1 MTDVVV
7 VESPAKA
14 KTINRYLGGG
24 YTVLASLGHV
34 RDLPPKDGSVRPD
47 QDFAMD
53 WESDSRGEKQVGAI
67 AKALKGAS
75 TLYLATDPDRE
86 GEAISWHVKA
96 MLDDKKALKGVKVRR
111 ITFNEITRSAIRAAI
126 AAPRDLDQPLIE
138 AYLARRALD
147 YLVGFTLSPVLWR
160 KLPGSRSAGRVQSV
174 ALRLICERE
183 AEIEVFKAREYWTVE
198 AVFITPSGAPFTARL
213 THLNGKRLEQ
223 FDLNN
228 ETLALAAK
236 AAVEAGTFTVGSVE
250 KKRVKRNP
258 PPPFT
263 TSTLQQEASRKLG
276 FGAQQTMR
284 TAQQLYEGIDIDGET
299 VGLISYMRTDGVQMA
314 QEAVLAIRDHVKHEY
329 GPDYVPAAPR
339 EYQTKVK
346 NAQEAHEAIRPTD
359 VARTPDA
366 VASGL
371 SHDQRR
377 LYELIWKR
385 AVASQMQSAELD
397 QVSVEVTDGKGQKLR
412 ATGSIVAFD
421 GFLKLYREDT
431 DEDAPGATADEDNRM
446 LPPMAER
453 DPLKRGDVNALQ
465 HFTQPPPR
473 YSEASLVKKLEELG
487 IGRPST
493 YASILTVLQ
502 DRKYVRLDKRRF
514 IPEDRGR
521 LVTAFLVSFF
531 EHYVDTGFTASME
544 EKLDDI
550 ADGNAE
556 WRTML
561 RDFWAEFSHAI
572 DQTKDLKISDVIAA
586 LDQDLGP
593 HFFPAR
599 EDGSDPRQCTACGT
613 GRLGLKLG
621 RYGSF
626 IGCSNYPACQ
636 YTRRLAI
643 ESGDDASDT
652 LKEGMRVLGVHP
664 ETSEEITVR
673 RGPYGLYVQQ
683 GEATEDK
690 KAKPRRTSLPRGMD
704 GGQVTLEQGLGLLSL
719 PRVVGVHPETRENI
733 EAGIGRFGPYV
744 RMGSVF
750 GSLDRDDDV
759 LAVGLNR
766 AVDLLA
772 KKMASVRTLGTHPGD
787 KELVSVRKG
796 RFGPYV
802 QHGKTV
808 ANLPRGVVM
817 DDVTL
822 DEAVALLA
830 EKGKQLRPRGAG
842 GRRGKAAA
850 APRAAAGAGPAR
862 GVASG
867 AARAAASAAPRGAT
881 SDGAAKPTGAK
892 RKAAAKAAAPAPR
905 AKAKAKAPA
914 KAKAKAKAAKPATRR
929 KAAATRVAAPSKSAA
944 KPAAAKKSTAAKKAT
959 GKAPGRRRAAG

>member
-1 MTDVVV
+1 MSDVVV

-34 RDLPPKDGSVRPD
+34 RDLPPKDGSVRPE

-53 WESDSRGEKQVGAI
+53 WQSDARGEKQVGAI

-96 MLDDKKALKGVKVRR
+96 MLTDKKALKGVNVRR
-111 ITFNEITRSAIRAAI
+111 ISFNEITRTAVRYAI
-126 AAPRDLDQPLIE
+126 AHPRDLDQPLIE

-174 ALRLICERE
+174 ALRLICDRE
-183 AEIEVFKAREYWTVE
+183 AEIEAFRSREYWTVE
-198 AVFITPSGAPFTARL
+198 ADFLTPANAPFTARL
-213 THLNGKRLEQ
+213 THFEGKRLEQ
-223 FDLNN
+223 FDLSN
-228 ETLALAAK
+228 EQLAMRAK
-236 AAVEAGTFTVGSVE
+236 AAVEAGRFTVGSVE

-284 TAQQLYEGIDIDGET
+284 LAQQLYEGVDIGGET
-299 VGLISYMRTDGVQMA
+299 TGFITYMRTDGVQMA
-314 QEAVLAIRDHVKHEY
+314 GEAVAAIRDHVLGAY
-329 GPDYVPAAPR
+329 GADYVPGAPR
-339 EYQTKVK
+339 EYQSRIK

-359 VARTPDA
+359 VARTPDS
-366 VASGL
+366 VSGYL
-371 SHDQRR
+371 NPDQRR
-377 LYELIWKR
+377 LYELVWKR

-397 QVSVEVTDGKGQKLR
+397 QVSVEITDGKGLRLR
-412 ATGSIVAFD
+412 ATGSVVAFD
-421 GFLKLYREDT
+421 GFLKLYREDQDDAAEE
-431 DEDAPGATADEDNRM
+431 DEGRM

-453 DPLKRGDVNALQ
+453 DPLKLATVNALQ

-473 YSEASLVKKLEELG
+473 YSEASLVKKMEELG

-493 YASILTVLQ
+493 YASILSVLQ
-502 DRKYVRLDKRRF
+502 DRKYVRQEKRRF

-531 EHYVDTGFTASME
+531 EHYVDTGFTAQME
-544 EKLDDI
+544 EQLDDI
-550 ADGNAE
+550 SAGQAD
-556 WRTML
+556 WRAMM
-561 RDFWAEFSHAI
+561 RAFWEGFSHAV

-586 LDQDLGP
+586 LDEDLGP
-593 HFFPAR
+593 HFFPPR
-599 EDGSDPRQCTACGT
+599 DDGSDPRACQACGN

-643 ESGDDASDT
+643 ETGDDQGET
-652 LKEGMRVLGVHP
+652 LKEGLRVLGPHP
-664 ETSEEITVR
+664 DTGEEITVR

-683 GEATEDK
+683 GENGEDK
-690 KAKPRRTSLPRGMD
+690 DAKKKVKPKRTSLPRGVD
-704 GGQVTLEQGLGLLSL
+704 GEQITLEQAIGLLSL
-719 PRVVGVHPETRENI
+719 PRAIGAHPETGETI

-744 RMGSVF
+744 RMGAIY

-759 LAVGLNR
+759 LNIGINR
-766 AVDLLA
+766 GVDLIA
-772 KKMASVRTLGTHPGD
+772 RKMASVRTIGAHPGD
-787 KELVSVRKG
+787 KELIAVRKG

-808 ANLPRGVVM
+808 ANLPRGVM
-817 DDVTL
+817 MEEITL
-822 DEAVALLA
+822 EQAVALLA
-830 EKGKQLRPRGAG
+830 EKGKQLRPRGAA
-842 GRRGKAAA
+842 GRRGRGAAA
-850 APRAAAGAGPAR
+850 AKPAPAAQPPAEKTPAKGKATPAKRRIAKVKRAAPKTTAK
-862 GVASG
+862 
-867 AARAAASAAPRGAT
+867 RAAG
-881 SDGAAKPTGAK
+881 
-892 RKAAAKAAAPAPR
+892 
-905 AKAKAKAPA
+905 AKAPA
-914 KAKAKAKAAKPATRR
+914 KK
-929 KAAATRVAAPSKSAA
+929 KAAAR
-944 KPAAAKKSTAAKKAT
+944 AKKAAARAST
-959 GKAPGRRRAAG
+959 RRQAGR

>member
-1 MTDVVV
+1 MSDVVV

-24 YTVLASLGHV
+24 YTVLASFGHV

-53 WESDSRGEKQVGAI
+53 WESDARGERQVGAI
-67 AKALKGAS
+67 VKALKGAKN
-75 TLYLATDPDRE
+75 LYLATDPDRE
-86 GEAISWHVKA
+86 GEAISWHVRA
-96 MLDDKKALKGVKVRR
+96 MLEDKKALKGVVVRR
-111 ITFNEITRSAIRAAI
+111 ISFNEITRGAIQDAI
-126 AAPRDLDQPLIE
+126 KHPRDLDLPLIE
-138 AYLARRALD
+138 AYMARRALD

-183 AEIEVFKAREYWTVE
+183 AEIEVFKAREYWTIE
-198 AVFITPSGAPFTARL
+198 AVFITPGGAPFTAKL
-213 THLNGKRLEQ
+213 THLNGKRLDQ

-228 ETLALAAK
+228 RALAEAAK
-236 AAVEAGTFTVGSVE
+236 EVVERGAFTVGTVE
-250 KKRVKRNP
+250 RRRVRRNP

-284 TAQQLYEGIDIDGET
+284 LAQQLYEGVDIDGEPT
-299 VGLISYMRTDGVQMA
+299 GLITYMRTDGVQMA
-314 QEAVLAIRDHVKHEY
+314 REAITAIREHVNGNFGANY
-329 GPDYVPAAPR
+329 LPAAPR
-339 EYQTKVK
+339 EYTSRAK
-346 NAQEAHEAIRPTD
+346 NAQEAIRPTEVGRRPED
-359 VARTPDA
+359 VVRD
-366 VASGL
+366 L
-371 SHDQRR
+371 NNDQRR

-397 QVSVEVTDGKGQKLR
+397 QVSVEVTDGKGLKLR

-431 DEDAPGATADEDNRM
+431 DDKAEGAAEEDDNRM
-446 LPPMAER
+446 LPPMAEK
-453 DPLKRGDVNALQ
+453 DPLKRNKVDASQ

-473 YSEASLVKKLEELG
+473 FSEASLVKKLEELG

-493 YASILTVLQ
+493 YASILSVLQ
-502 DRKYVRLDKRRF
+502 DRNYVRLEKRRF

-531 EHYVDTGFTASME
+531 EHYVDTNFTAALE

-550 ADGNAE
+550 SAGQLD
-556 WRTML
+556 WRAVMHA
-561 RDFWAEFSHAI
+561 FWDEFSKAVE
-572 DQTKDLKISDVIAA
+572 QTRDLKISDVIAA

-599 EDGSDPRQCTACGT
+599 EDGSDPRICAACGN

-643 ESGDDASDT
+643 DAGEEGGET
-652 LKEGMRVLGVHP
+652 LKEGMRSLGHHP
-664 ETSEEITVR
+664 DTGEETTVR

-683 GEATEDK
+683 GENSEDK
-690 KAKPRRTSLPRGMD
+690 KVRPKRTSLARGMD
-704 GGQVTLEQGLGLLSL
+704 GESLTLEQALGLLSL
-719 PRVVGVHPETRENI
+719 PREIGLHPETKEKI

-744 RMGSVF
+744 KMGAVF
-750 GSLDRDDDV
+750 GSLDKDDDV
-759 LAVGLNR
+759 LALGLNR

-772 KKMASVRTLGTHPGD
+772 KKLASVRTSGPHPGD
-787 KELVSVRKG
+787 KDLVSVRKG

-808 ANLPRGVVM
+808 ANLPRGVAM
-817 DDVTL
+817 EDITL

-830 EKGKQLRPRGAG
+830 EKVKQRPPRGAA
-842 GRRGKAAA
+842 GRKGKA
-850 APRAAAGAGPAR
+850 
-862 GVASG
+862 S
-867 AARAAASAAPRGAT
+867 
-881 SDGAAKPTGAK
+881 
-892 RKAAAKAAAPAPR
+892 
-905 AKAKAKAPA
+905 
-914 KAKAKAKAAKPATRR
+914 
-929 KAAATRVAAPSKSAA
+929 
-944 KPAAAKKSTAAKKAT
+944 
-959 GKAPGRRRAAG
+959 